1 MALLY
6 LTAVLLGAADLT
18 SADTT
23 GPTWEVAGALNVR
36 DDPAEL
42 RTERVVVGRRR
53 DSNFEAF
60 AMDLQTSGGEP
71 VTSENVPSI
80 DNLRAH
86 SPQTAGE
93 SRRQPDT
100 PASNSR
106 SPSRATMLS
115 PTIQTQ
121 AIKGES
127 RVNSTRPSD

>member
-42 RTERVVVGRRR
+42 RTERVVAGRRR

-60 AMDLQTSGGEP
+60 SMDLQTMGDKPLTDPDVARSGKLREP
-71 VTSENVPSI
+71 S
-80 DNLRAH
+80 
-86 SPQTAGE
+86 
-93 SRRQPDT
+93 
-100 PASNSR
+100 
-106 SPSRATMLS
+106 
-115 PTIQTQ
+115 
-121 AIKGES
+121 
-127 RVNSTRPSD
+127 